1 MVAKKVRV
9 HQKLGGSMLGTSKS
23 GFTLIE
29 ILIAIAIVGI
39 IMAITIPGLRRLS
52 PDRPRKEFIGNLNA
66 VNQFAL
72 QNALVTRKV
81 HQVHFDF
88 DKKQVT
94 VKTVTGT
101 AKDNEAEFAPIKG
114 TYLKSSITIPKT
126 ITFQNFIIEGSDQL
140 AISASRSE
148 AWYFIVPDGMAQAVT
163 INFTDTKDTLPSGKS
178 RPVGLVL
185 NPFSARYKVYD
196 SFQK

>member
-1 MVAKKVRV
+1 
-9 HQKLGGSMLGTSKS
+9 MLGTSKN

-29 ILIAIAIVGI
+29 ILIAIVIVGI
-39 IMAITIPGLRRLS
+39 IMAIAVPNLRRLTPS
-52 PDRPRKEFIGNLNA
+52 RPRKEFIGNLNA

-72 QNALVTRKV
+72 NNALVTRKV

-88 DKKQVT
+88 GKKKVT
-94 VKTVTGT
+94 VKAATG
-101 AKDNEAEFAPIKG
+101 ALKENEAEFVPIKG
-114 TYLKSSITIPKT
+114 THLNSNVTIPKT

-140 AISASRSE
+140 AISSSRSE

-163 INFTDTKDTLPSGKS
+163 INFTDSKDTLPSGKP